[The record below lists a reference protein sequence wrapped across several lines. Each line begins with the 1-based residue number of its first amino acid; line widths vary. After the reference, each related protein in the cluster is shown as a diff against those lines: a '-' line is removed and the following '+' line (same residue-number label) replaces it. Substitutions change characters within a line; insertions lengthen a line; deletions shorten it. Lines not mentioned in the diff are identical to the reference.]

1 MEVRLLSSIVIE
13 LQQETMSSQTKVSDL
28 LRKALVVATKLEI
41 NEFKKWIEN
50 ELYGYKEG
58 DPIPQYRQLSG
69 EIKACDPYC
78 NWQPVIIRNA
88 STAEL
93 LSSRKIPISIGELED
108 LLCKSQNDNVFT
120 SPFPPDIR
128 NEVFSNTISSGLVPA
143 LVIGKSKVFSIIEAV
158 RNIILK
164 WSLELEKDGIL
175 GEGLTFSDKEK
186 QIASLV
192 TYNIQNFVGVLGN
205 VQTENLQIGDYNTI
219 HAELKRLGV
228 PQKER
233 NELENILDGLKEPD
247 KEKKK
252 NLLKRGGEWLKRNA
266 QLIGTLSE
274 TIRKWFELVS

>member
-1 MEVRLLSSIVIE
+1 MSSIVIE